1 MSVFLSSGSPT
12 RSVAIRRLSRV
23 QHLVGDGLLHQQPR
37 ARAADVALV
46 EEDAVDDAL
55 DGLVERGVV
64 EDDVGGLAAELEGDL
79 LVVPA
84 TDLAIARPTS
94 VEPVNATLSTSGC
107 ATSARPVSPAPVT
120 MLTTPGGRSACWQIS
135 ANSSAVSGV
144 VSAGFST
151 TVLPQ
156 ASAGRDLPG
165 QHQQREV
172 PRDDLAGDAERR
184 GLAVAGV
191 LQLVGPA
198 GVVEEV
204 RGDDRDVDVARLLDR
219 LAVVDRLQD
228 GELAAALLDDPG
240 DPVEV
245 LGALA
250 ARHPA
255 PDAVVGPAGGLHG
268 AVDVGLVGLGDL
280 GQDLLG
286 GGVDRLERCAVA
298 VDELAVDEQAVR
310 RLDVDDRARLGGRGV
325 LERCR
330 WPSAISPG

>member
-12 RSVAIRRLSRV
+12 RSVDIRRLRLV
-23 QHLVGDGLLHQQPR
+23 EHLVGHRLLHQQPR

-55 DGLVERGVV
+55 DGLVDRGVV

-79 LVVPA
+79 LVRCPA
-84 TDLAIARPTS
+84 TDFAIARPTS
-94 VEPVNATLSTSGC
+94 VEPVNATLSTSGW

-144 VSAGFST
+144 VSAGLST

-156 ASAGRDLPG
+156 ASAGAIFHASISSGKFHGMTWPATPSGVR
-165 QHQQREV
+165 
-172 PRDDLAGDAERR
+172 
-184 GLAVAGV
+184 AVAGV
-191 LQLVGPA
+191 LELVGPA

-204 RGDDRDVDVARLLDR
+204 GGDGRDVDVARLLDR
-219 LAVVDRLQD
+219 LAVVDRLQH

-245 LGALA
+245 LRALA
-250 ARHPA
+250 PGHPR
-255 PDAVVGPAGGLHG
+255 PDAGVGPAGGLHRG
-268 AVDVGLVGLGDL
+268 VDVGLVGLGDL
-280 GQDLLG
+280 GQHLLG
-286 GGVDRLERCAVA
+286 GGADRLER
-298 VDELAVDEQAVR
+298 LAPCR
-310 RLDVDDRARLGGRGV
+310 RRTRR
-325 LERCR
+325 
-330 WPSAISPG
+330 